1 MLKLLKHIKKYTA
14 ECIFGPLL
22 KLLEALIELFIPL
35 IVAAVIDKGIG
46 SGDKSLIL
54 SLTGLMA
61 LSGLVGLLFS
71 VTAQFLSA
79 KAAVGYVSD
88 LRSLL
93 FKKIQS
99 FSYSTLDGLGT
110 SSLIT
115 RLTSDLNQIQTAVNL
130 VLRLLLRSPFVV
142 FGAMIMAF
150 TVNTD
155 AGLVFAVVIPILSV
169 IIFGIMLYSIPLYRK
184 VQNSVDKVLLKT
196 RENLIGVRVIRAF
209 CKEEGEIKD
218 FDDSNKRL
226 TAIQKFVGKISSL
239 LNPLTFFII
248 NAGVIALIYVGA
260 IKVNS
265 GILSQGDV
273 VALYN
278 YMSMILVELIKLASF
293 IITVMKGVAC
303 GRRVQAVLDI
313 EENENGGEERNVK
326 GSALLEFK
334 KVSFCYNK
342 ASENSLSDISFILNK
357 GETLEVIGSTGSG
370 KTTLVNLIP
379 RFYEA
384 SEGEVLFEGNNVN
397 NIPYDKLRAEIGV
410 VPQKAVLFRGTVKD
424 NLLWGNENASDEE
437 LVSALKTA
445 QIGNMDLSRE
455 VSESGKNFSGGQK
468 QRLTIARALVRRPK
482 ILILD
487 DSTCALDFATDAA
500 LRAEIKK
507 LDFSPAVVIVSQRT
521 SSIAHADKILVLE
534 DGEAVGFG
542 THEELI
548 ENCSVYNEIHTSQ
561 FKKEG
566 E

>member
-1 MLKLLKHIKKYTA
+1 MLKLLRHIKKYTV

-22 KLLEALIELFIPL
+22 KLLEALLELFIPL

-46 SGDKSLIL
+46 AGDKNLIF
-54 SLTGLMA
+54 SLTVLMA
-61 LSGLVGLLFS
+61 LSGLVGLIFS

-88 LRSLL
+88 LRSIL

-99 FSYSTLDGLGT
+99 FSYKTLDNVGT

-150 TVNTD
+150 TVNTT
-155 AGLVFAVVIPILSV
+155 AGLVFVAVIPILSV
-169 IIFGIMLYSIPLYRK
+169 VIFGIMLYSIPLYKK
-184 VQNSVDKVLLKT
+184 VQNSLDKVLLKT

-209 CKEEGEIKD
+209 CKEEGEILD
-218 FDDSNKRL
+218 FDASNKSL
-226 TAIQKFVGKISSL
+226 TDIQKFVGKISAL

-248 NAGVIALIYVGA
+248 NAGVISLIYVGA
-260 IKVNS
+260 LKVDS
-265 GILSQGDV
+265 GILSQGEV

-303 GRRVQAVLDI
+303 GRRVQSALDI
-313 EENENGGEERNVK
+313 NEDENPNKTETSS
-326 GSALLEFK
+326 GSELLEFK
-334 KVSFCYNK
+334 NVSFCYDK
-342 ASENSLSDISFILNK
+342 ASENSLSDISFTINK
-357 GETLEVIGSTGSG
+357 GETLGVIGSTGSG

-384 SEGEVLFEGNNVN
+384 TEGEVLFQGKNVKS
-397 NIPYDKLRAEIGV
+397 ISCEKLRSEIGV
-410 VPQKAVLFRGTVKD
+410 VPQKAVLFRGTVRD
-424 NLLWGNENASDEE
+424 NLLWGNENATDEE
-437 LVSALKTA
+437 LQTALNTA
-445 QIGNMDLSRE
+445 QIGNMELSRE
-455 VSESGKNFSGGQK
+455 VTEGGKNFSGGQR

-487 DSTCALDFATDAA
+487 DSTCALDYATDAA

-507 LDFSPAVVIVSQRT
+507 LPLSPAVVIVSQRT

-534 DGEAVGFG
+534 DGESVGFG
-542 THEELI
+542 THEELL